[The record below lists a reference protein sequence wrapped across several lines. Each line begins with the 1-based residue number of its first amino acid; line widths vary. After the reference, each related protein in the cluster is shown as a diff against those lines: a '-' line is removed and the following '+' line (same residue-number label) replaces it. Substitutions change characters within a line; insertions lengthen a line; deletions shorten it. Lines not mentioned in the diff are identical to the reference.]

1 MNVFKNIL
9 TGEYHIAE
17 NKLRA
22 WLHFFNEAR
31 RKGEERPT
39 MDDIVKI
46 DIDKRI
52 IDLKVRKDEDKL

>member
-22 WLHFFNEAR
+22 WLHFSYEAR

-39 MDDIVKI
+39 MDDVIIIEK
-46 DIDKRI
+46 DNRI
-52 IDLKVRKDEDKL
+52 NQFKSKGR

>member
-22 WLHFFNEAR
+22 WLHFSNEAK

-39 MDDIVKI
+39 MDDVIIIEK
-46 DIDKRI
+46 DNRI
-52 IDLKVRKDEDKL
+52 NQFKSKGR

>member
-1 MNVFKNIL
+1 MMVYRNIL
-9 TGEYHIAE
+9 TGELHIAE

-22 WLHFFNEAR
+22 WLFFSYEAR
-31 RKGEERPT
+31 RNGKERPT

-52 IDLKVRKDEDKL
+52 IDFKSKKR

>member
-9 TGEYHIAE
+9 TGELHIAE

-22 WLHFFNEAR
+22 WLHFSNEAK

-39 MDDIVKI
+39 MDDVIIIEK
-46 DIDKRI
+46 DNRI
-52 IDLKVRKDEDKL
+52 NQFKSKGR

>member
-1 MNVFKNIL
+1 MMVYRNIL

-22 WLHFFNEAR
+22 WLHFSYEAR

-39 MDDIVKI
+39 MDDVIIIEK
-46 DIDKRI
+46 DNRI
-52 IDLKVRKDEDKL
+52 NQFKSKGR

>member
-1 MNVFKNIL
+1 MMVYRNIL
-9 TGEYHIAE
+9 TGELHIAE

-22 WLHFFNEAR
+22 WLHFSYEAR

-52 IDLKVRKDEDKL
+52 IDFKSKKR

>member
-1 MNVFKNIL
+1 MDVFKNIL
-9 TGEYHIAE
+9 TGELHIAE

-22 WLHFFNEAR
+22 WLHFSYEAR

-52 IDLKVRKDEDKL
+52 IDFKSKKR

>member
-1 MNVFKNIL
+1 MMVYRNIL
-9 TGEYHIAE
+9 TGELHIAE
-17 NKLRA
+17 NHLRA
-22 WLHFFNEAR
+22 WLHFSNEAK

-52 IDLKVRKDEDKL
+52 IDFKSKKR

>member
-1 MNVFKNIL
+1 MDVYKNIL
-9 TGEYHIAE
+9 TGELHIAE
-17 NKLRA
+17 NHLRA
-22 WLHFFNEAR
+22 WLHFSNEAK

-52 IDLKVRKDEDKL
+52 IDLKNKRR

>member
-1 MNVFKNIL
+1 MMVYRNIL

-22 WLHFFNEAR
+22 WLHFSYEAR

-39 MDDIVKI
+39 MDDIVI
-46 DIDKRI
+46 IELDKRI
-52 IDLKVRKDEDKL
+52 DQFKSKGR

>member
-1 MNVFKNIL
+1 MDVFKNIL
-9 TGEYHIAE
+9 TGELHIAE

-22 WLHFFNEAR
+22 WLHFSNEAR

-39 MDDIVKI
+39 MNDIVKI

-52 IDLKVRKDEDKL
+52 IDLKNKR

>member
-1 MNVFKNIL
+1 MDVFKNIL

-22 WLHFFNEAR
+22 WLHFSNEAR

-52 IDLKVRKDEDKL
+52 IDFKSKKR

>member
-1 MNVFKNIL
+1 MDVYKNIL
-9 TGEYHIAE
+9 TGELHIAE
-17 NKLRA
+17 NHLRA
-22 WLHFFNEAR
+22 WLHFSYEAR

-52 IDLKVRKDEDKL
+52 IDLKNKRR

>member
-9 TGEYHIAE
+9 TGELHIAE

-22 WLHFFNEAR
+22 WLHFSYEAR
-31 RKGEERPT
+31 RNGKERPT
-39 MDDIVKI
+39 MNDIVKI

-52 IDLKVRKDEDKL
+52 IDFKSKKR

>member
-1 MNVFKNIL
+1 MMVYRNIL
-9 TGEYHIAE
+9 TGEYRICE
-17 NKLRA
+17 SKVRA
-22 WLHFFNEAR
+22 WLHFSNEAK

-52 IDLKVRKDEDKL
+52 IDFKSKKR

>member
-1 MNVFKNIL
+1 MMVYRNIL
-9 TGEYHIAE
+9 TGELHIAE

-22 WLHFFNEAR
+22 WLHFSNEAK

-52 IDLKVRKDEDKL
+52 IDLKNKRR

>member
-1 MNVFKNIL
+1 MMVYRNIL
-9 TGEYHIAE
+9 TGELHIAE

-22 WLHFFNEAR
+22 WLHFSNEAK

-52 IDLKVRKDEDKL
+52 IDFKSKKR

>member
-1 MNVFKNIL
+1 MMVYRNIL
-9 TGEYHIAE
+9 TGELHIAE
-17 NKLRA
+17 NHLRA
-22 WLHFFNEAR
+22 WLHFSNEAK

-52 IDLKVRKDEDKL
+52 IDLNNKRR